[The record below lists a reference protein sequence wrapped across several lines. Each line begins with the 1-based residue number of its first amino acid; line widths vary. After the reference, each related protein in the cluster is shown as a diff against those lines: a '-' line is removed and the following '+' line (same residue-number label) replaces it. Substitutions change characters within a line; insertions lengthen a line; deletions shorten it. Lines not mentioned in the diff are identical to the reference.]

1 MYVIGECSRTKRLLN
16 LLRGHLKRGGRCQ
29 ISCQSFMN
37 ALRCYSRSIAWLFLP
52 HSGCLRGSVDCV
64 AVCCFSWLPV
74 KDRLEPKLLPN
85 EIDDSDTETSL
96 TALMSVPIKTIHTK
110 SVPAASL
117 RLVPRKMDDCRELV
131 GDGLHGNRWGRNANH
146 SQKGVQLVL
155 HINSRRDLGKKRRT
169 ALLDNTQPSTYACN
183 KFATH

>member
-1 MYVIGECSRTKRLLN
+1 MWPY
-16 LLRGHLKRGGRCQ
+16 
-29 ISCQSFMN
+29 
-37 ALRCYSRSIAWLFLP
+37 AAFL
-52 HSGCLRGSVDCV
+52 G
-64 AVCCFSWLPV
+64 LPV

-96 TALMSVPIKTIHTK
+96 TAVMSVPIKTIHTK

-117 RLVPRKMDDCRELV
+117 RLVPQKMDDCRELV

-169 ALLDNTQPSTYACN
+169 ALLDNAQPSTYVCN